1 MDKTTLQQILEMQRR
16 LSPSWMEN
24 LKVMENLRRS
34 LPPNWNEALRAFT
47 EMQRNLRI
55 PDGGMMAMAM
65 DVQKKW
71 PLESRI
77 SPEVL
82 EQAQSAMSFA
92 SRMTDMRKRLMPL
105 VELYPQLSG
114 LQKAVREAAFQATP
128 AFPEGVPVGVFDE
141 PLSDEMR
148 ETWDEALEV
157 VDAAVE
163 KTLEHNMGIQELPS
177 EETIQTLVFVV
188 FFPLFFCTVPS
199 GVNEWLE
206 MLLRST
212 IEFFKSLLA
221 DPTPEKV
228 VVAYGLWTFLKA
240 VVSNLSK
247 KDKDKPQS

>member
-1 MDKTTLQQILEMQRR
+1 MDKTTLQQILDMQRR

-24 LKVMENLRRS
+24 LKAMENLRRS

-65 DVQKKW
+65 DVRKKW

-128 AFPEGVPVGVFDE
+128 AFPGGVPVGVFDE

-148 ETWDEALEV
+148 ETWDKVL
-157 VDAAVE
+157 DATDKIVE
-163 KTLEHNMGIQELPS
+163 KTLESGLDAEELPD
-177 EETIQTLVFVV
+177 EEAFRGLVFVT
-188 FFPLFFCTVPS
+188 FFYLSRLTTQELV
-199 GVNEWLE
+199 EWLCRVPE
-206 MLLRST
+206 LLWIQLEACGNAAAVSGLSNILMLLDIGLRIASL
-212 IEFFKSLLA
+212 FK
-221 DPTPEKV
+221 
-228 VVAYGLWTFLKA
+228 
-240 VVSNLSK
+240 
-247 KDKDKPQS
+247 